1 MEVLVPFLSFF
12 LDFAVSR
19 GLSWSILSGTL
30 TSRLHSVAVTVLS
43 GNPEPSMSFHGSNRT
58 ELSSWVVFFFYL
70 KQWREMALAFA
81 LHHSHESEHVSL
93 CVLLLDA
100 SLIPPPLPLAV
111 SSCLDWTE
119 WYPRTTATT
128 TTRLHSDLQWRCSK
142 ACFFPLLLAAQAVI
156 LWGWP
161 HKLHTGLYW
170 AR

>member
-43 GNPEPSMSFHGSNRT
+43 GNPKPSMSFHGSNRT

-100 SLIPPPLPLAV
+100 SLIPPPPPPRSVVLFRLDRVISTHHRHHHHPSPLWPPVKVFKSLFFSPPFGSA
-111 SSCLDWTE
+111 SCHIVRMT
-119 WYPRTTATT
+119 
-128 TTRLHSDLQWRCSK
+128 S
-142 ACFFPLLLAAQAVI
+142 
-156 LWGWP
+156 
-161 HKLHTGLYW
+161 
-170 AR
+170 